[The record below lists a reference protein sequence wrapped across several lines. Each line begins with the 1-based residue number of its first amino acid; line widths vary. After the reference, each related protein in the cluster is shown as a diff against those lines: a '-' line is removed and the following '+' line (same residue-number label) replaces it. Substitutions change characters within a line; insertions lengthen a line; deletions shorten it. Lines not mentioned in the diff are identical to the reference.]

1 MTDQDPLNSAP
12 LVSDRQHVGSTR
24 QSQLAHD
31 DEINDQLDQE
41 VQQVDWKKVGK
52 AYQTNDDIGSVLERE
67 MTRLKTAMEKKIL
80 AQDIELEE
88 KVNIAK
94 GKKK

>member
-1 MTDQDPLNSAP
+1 
-12 LVSDRQHVGSTR
+12 
-24 QSQLAHD
+24 
-31 DEINDQLDQE
+31 
-41 VQQVDWKKVGK
+41 
-52 AYQTNDDIGSVLERE
+52 VLERE